1 MLEAT
6 PLYHQLADQIH
17 ELIRAGTLRAGERV
31 PSVRR
36 LSSQQR
42 VSVSTVLQ
50 AYQRLEAI
58 GVIEARP
65 QSGYYVRRASA
76 AVQEPEPSRPP
87 KRALNVDVNDLAD
100 AVLAHASVPSF
111 VTFGSACASPELFQL
126 ERVRRVLSAA
136 ARRDRNAL
144 GRYGLPPGTER
155 LRRAIARRA
164 LEWGCR
170 TDHREIVTTTGC
182 MEAINLALRAVTKPG
197 DLVAL
202 ESPTYYGFLQIL
214 QSLGLRALEIP
225 THPRNGISL
234 EALELALAEHPVK
247 AVLVM
252 PNVSNPIGASMSD
265 AAKKR
270 LVELLA
276 AKNVPLIEDHIYAEL
291 QFDSGGSHSP
301 ARPAK
306 AFDRSGNVMLC
317 SSFSKTLAP
326 GLKVGWIEP
335 GRWHDSVRMLKFM
348 SSGGQ
353 NELIEV
359 AVAELLESGGY
370 ERSLRSL
377 RRRFEAQVDGARG
390 VIAESFP
397 RGTRATRPSG
407 AYILWVEFPKQVD
420 TVLLFEKLIER
431 GITIAPGPMFSAS
444 QRYRNC
450 MRLSV
455 GQAWAEKH
463 ERALRE
469 VGRLAQELF

>member
-1 MLEAT
+1 ML
-6 PLYHQLADQIH
+6 
-17 ELIRAGTLRAGERV
+17 G
-31 PSVRR
+31 
-36 LSSQQR
+36 QR
-42 VSVSTVLQ
+42 
-50 AYQRLEAI
+50 E
-58 GVIEARP
+58 
-65 QSGYYVRRASA
+65 
-76 AVQEPEPSRPP
+76 
-87 KRALNVDVNDLAD
+87 
-100 AVLAHASVPSF
+100 
-111 VTFGSACASPELFQL
+111 L
-126 ERVRRVLSAA
+126 ERVRRVLSSL

-144 GRYGLPPGTER
+144 GRYGLPPGTEK
-155 LRRAIARRA
+155 LRRAVARRA

-170 TDHREIVTTTGC
+170 IDHRHLVTTTGC
-182 MEAINLALRAVTKPG
+182 IEAINLALRAVTKPG

-202 ESPTYYGFLQIL
+202 ESPTFYGFLQIL

-225 THPRNGISL
+225 THPRSGISL

-252 PNVSNPIGASMSD
+252 PSVSNPIGASMSD

-276 AKNVPLIEDHIYAEL
+276 AKGVPLIEDHIYAEL
-291 QFDSGGSHSP
+291 QFGSTP
-301 ARPAK
+301 PRPAK

-353 NELIEV
+353 NELVEL

-370 ERSLRSL
+370 ERSLRQL
-377 RRRFEAQVDGARG
+377 RRRFESQVDLARG

-397 RGTRATRPSG
+397 RGTRVTRPAG
-407 AYILWVEFPKQVD
+407 AYIVWVELPKGCD
-420 TVLLFEKLIER
+420 TVLLFERLLER
-431 GITIAPGPMFSAS
+431 RITIAPGPMFSAS

-455 GQAWAEKH
+455 GQAWADKH

-469 VGRLAQELF
+469 VGRLAQELYG